1 MPPTLKKQFFA
12 GKRNAL
18 HANEICMQPRTIT
31 ATRIRIAYAIAAC
44 ADVIQIPL
52 NAAIL
57 SILGAPLMQAFDIM
71 VDIIVMALVSKLL
84 GFHWAFLPTFVAEA
98 VPGASVLPTWTAC
111 VAFVVWRRRQQAQAS
126 LNAPESPHGDAI
138 PIDATPSEPASPANK
153 RIPMAARMFSAQT
166 SGLWMVVITASL
178 IGGWFLYKHRHD
190 GKPVL
195 PPWPDHIVV
204 PSPPGSSPVFDVA
217 PNPNPG
223 AKPVIVIA
231 PVENQV
237 SGKKS
242 RDVNPER
249 IRAVVEDAFA
259 SMEAVTLAPSP
270 PPQVRQPVIADLI
283 AFVTVL
289 EMYDEAAAFRGYGIA
304 ANTLATKCSF
314 RLQLVNVANKTTVF
328 SAVLDGSNTDVRTAA
343 ASAPV
348 NNDRV
353 VGAIRNAIKQMTN
366 NTDFATALRASIQHQ

>member
-1 MPPTLKKQFFA
+1 MPHRILTPT
-12 GKRNAL
+12 RV
-18 HANEICMQPRTIT
+18 
-31 ATRIRIAYAIAAC
+31 RIAYAIAAC
-44 ADVIQIPL
+44 ADVIQVPL

-71 VDIIVMALVSKLL
+71 VDIIVMVLVSKLL

-111 VAFVVWRRRQQAQAS
+111 VAFVVWRRRQQAQPS
-126 LNAPESPHGDAI
+126 LNATDNPQQASI
-138 PIDATPSEPASPANK
+138 PIDTAPSESADSATK
-153 RIPMAARMFSAQT
+153 RIPMTAKIFRPQT
-166 SGLWMVVITASL
+166 SGLWMVVITASV
-178 IGGWFLYKHRHD
+178 IAGWFWFKHRD
-190 GKPVL
+190 RSDPRAKIFPTTPVL
-195 PPWPDHIVV
+195 AYSTPA
-204 PSPPGSSPVFDVA
+204 SSQPEFEVA

-223 AKPVIVIA
+223 GKPLIVIA
-231 PVENQV
+231 PVEIQM

-270 PPQVRQPVIADLI
+270 SPQLPQRVTADLA

-289 EMYDEAAAFRGYGIA
+289 DMHDEAAAFAGYGIA
-304 ANTLATKCSF
+304 AKTLATKCSL
-314 RLQLVNVANKTTVF
+314 RLHVIDVANKTTVF

-343 ASAPV
+343 ASAPLS
-348 NNDRV
+348 NDRA
-353 VGAIRNAIKQMTN
+353 VGAVMNAVKGLAEN
-366 NTDFATALRASIQHQ
+366 PDFQKAVPGKASR